1 MKKLVA
7 ALALAS
13 ALTPALSQA
22 QVNIDM
28 TKVTC
33 GDALAMSPEDQADFA
48 AFMSGWFAQKANRT
62 FIDLALFQK
71 NTASV
76 LDWCKS
82 NKSESVMAGLERAVE
97 KK

>member
-1 MKKLVA
+1 MKKIIA
-7 ALALAS
+7 ALALAG
-13 ALTPALSQA
+13 ALAPSLSQA

-28 TKVTC
+28 AKITC
-33 GDALAMSPEDQADFA
+33 GEVLAMPADDQADFA
-48 AFMSGWFAQKANRT
+48 AFMSGFFAQRAGRT
-62 FIDLALFQK
+62 YIDMGLFQK

-82 NKSESVMAGLERAVE
+82 NKNESVMAGLERATE